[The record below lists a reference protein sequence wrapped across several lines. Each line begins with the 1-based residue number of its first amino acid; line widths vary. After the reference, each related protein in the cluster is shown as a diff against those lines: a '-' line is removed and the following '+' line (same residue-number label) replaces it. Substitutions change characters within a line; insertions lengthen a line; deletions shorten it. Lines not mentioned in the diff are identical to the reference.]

1 MKTFMMTAL
10 AAAMASSVAVAEV
23 SVPNTFFSG
32 EEARAAEVN
41 QNFSALVQAINSN
54 SDRISEIE
62 NKINETISVAD
73 VLAGST
79 FKMMFTE
86 SGIEYYYFDE
96 DGGGE
101 RHHVSSIFEGAGDVV
116 FTLNDGG
123 SDAVVNG
130 VLGDVTQEVNYK
142 ERKLNNIYVNGEEI
156 PPEDSSETQPPV
168 TGGSWSYDEGSQELT
183 VVWPGDGQDP
193 AKFVVA
199 LDGNVLVFSDL
210 QIRERDR
217 GSDFDSVLGV
227 AVRIDDGK

>member
-86 SGIEYYYFDE
+86 SGIEYYLSLI
-96 DGGGE
+96 
-101 RHHVSSIFEGAGDVV
+101 HI
-116 FTLNDGG
+116 
-123 SDAVVNG
+123 
-130 VLGDVTQEVNYK
+130 
-142 ERKLNNIYVNGEEI
+142 
-156 PPEDSSETQPPV
+156 
-168 TGGSWSYDEGSQELT
+168 
-183 VVWPGDGQDP
+183 
-193 AKFVVA
+193 
-199 LDGNVLVFSDL
+199 
-210 QIRERDR
+210 
-217 GSDFDSVLGV
+217 
-227 AVRIDDGK
+227 